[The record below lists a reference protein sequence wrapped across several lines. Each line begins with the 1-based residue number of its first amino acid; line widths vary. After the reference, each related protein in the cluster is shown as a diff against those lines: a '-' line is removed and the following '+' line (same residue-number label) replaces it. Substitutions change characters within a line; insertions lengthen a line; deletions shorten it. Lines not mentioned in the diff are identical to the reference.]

1 VFLPEALQSLVI
13 ELQKLPGVGEKTALR
28 FAFNLQQRGE
38 EAMMALVK
46 ALRDVAEKVRP
57 CPRCGFFAEGELC
70 RFCSSPDRDRQI
82 LSVVETPAD
91 VIAIERAMDFK
102 GLYHVLGGVISALRR
117 TGPENL
123 RVKELVE
130 RVKNEGVKEVIIV
143 TSASAE
149 GETTALYIKK
159 ALEGLDVK
167 VTRPAT
173 GIPMGSSIEFLD
185 ALTLSRAL
193 RARKEL

>member
-1 VFLPEALQSLVI
+1 MFLPEALQSLII

-70 RFCSSPDRDRQI
+70 KFCSSPDRDRQI

>member
-1 VFLPEALQSLVI
+1 VFLPEALQSLII

-28 FAFNLQQRGE
+28 FAFNLQQRGQ

-70 RFCSSPDRDRQI
+70 KFCSSPDRDRQI

>member
-1 VFLPEALQSLVI
+1 LVI

-46 ALRDVAEKVRP
+46 ALGDVAEKVRP
-57 CPRCGFFAEGELC
+57 CPRCGFFAEGGLC

-159 ALEGLDVK
+159 ALENLDVK

>member
-1 VFLPEALQSLVI
+1 MFLPEALQSLVI

>member
-28 FAFNLQQRGE
+28 FAFNLQQRGT
-38 EAMMALVK
+38 EALMALVK
-46 ALRDVAEKVRP
+46 ALMDVAERVRP
-57 CPRCGFFAEGELC
+57 CSRCGFFAEGELC
-70 RFCSSPDRDRQI
+70 RFCSSPERDRTI

-91 VIAIERAMDFK
+91 VLAIERAMDFK

-117 TGPENL
+117 IGPENL
-123 RVKELVE
+123 RVSELVN
-130 RVKNEGVKEVIIV
+130 RVKNEGIKEVIII

-193 RARKEL
+193 RARIEL

>member
-1 VFLPEALQSLVI
+1 VFLPEALQSLII

-70 RFCSSPDRDRQI
+70 KFCSSPDRDRQI